1 MREQQKMIERSR
13 TPSVRAL
20 DDVSDHMAQ
29 VLRHADELLA
39 EWARFGASVRGQVER
54 ETVAIGES
62 VAGAIDASVRQAVA
76 ATEAGVDRAVTEA
89 IANRI
94 GAQLQ
99 NLALELGRLEARAKA
114 ANRALG
120 EQRAADRRLLYGI
133 AGGLAIAIGLLVVL
147 VLRKPPVPEPM
158 PAPVPIVEP
167 KEPPKPLDPAPVV
180 DPGLDAVTGAGSAT
194 GSGSAAEKAS
204 PEPAHPVNNE
214 KGSAHGATHPAGQ
227 PAKKH

>member
-1 MREQQKMIERSR
+1 MREQQKLIERSR
-13 TPSVRAL
+13 TPSVHVL

-54 ETVAIGES
+54 ETVAMGDV
-62 VAGAIDASVRQAVA
+62 VAGAIDASVKQAVA

-99 NLALELGRLEARAKA
+99 NLALELGRLEARAKS
-114 ANRALG
+114 ANRALA
-120 EQRAADRRLLYGI
+120 EQRAADRRILWGI
-133 AGGLAIAIGLLVVL
+133 AGGLAIVIGLLVVL
-147 VLRKPPVPEPM
+147 VLRKPPAPEPV
-158 PAPVPIVEP
+158 PAPVPIASP
-167 KEPPKPLDPAPVV
+167 AEPPKPVDPVPAV

-194 GSGSAAEKAS
+194 GSAAAEK
-204 PEPAHPVNNE
+204 PADPPHPANNE